1 MTKKIKYYK
10 LRIFF
15 FPIFKR
21 ILDIVGAVI
30 LAIVFFIPTAI
41 ISILIKLT
49 SPGPVLFRQNRV
61 GKDSQ
66 PFKMYKFRTMYN
78 EDNDKRLKQYPQ
90 LWKKYK
96 QNDWKLSINED
107 PRITPIGKIVRMTS
121 LDELPQIIN
130 VFKGNMTL
138 VGPRAYREAELRE
151 YTQKYPESVKYIN
164 IIRTAKPGITGL
176 WQTSGRNDLSF
187 INRAK
192 MDAHYINRRSFR
204 KELIILFKTPF
215 CMLSRW

>member
-1 MTKKIKYYK
+1 MTGRVKFYK

-15 FPIFKR
+15 FSIFKR
-21 ILDIVGAVI
+21 ILDIVGALI

-78 EDNDKRLKQYPQ
+78 GNNDKRLRRYPE

-96 QNDWKLSINED
+96 QNDWKLSIDED
-107 PRITPIGKIVRMTS
+107 PRITPIGKFVRMTS

-151 YTQKYPESVKYIN
+151 YAKKYPESVKYIN

-192 MDAHYINRRSFR
+192 MDADYINRRSFR